1 MIEVNLLPKDYLKR
15 SSGLALGK
23 SGRYVV
29 IAAAAVILAM
39 AGTTI
44 YQMRQLDDLQAKIER
59 GNERAAM
66 LQKDIRLVD
75 ALTDIKGKITLRM
88 EAVEK
93 LDRHRSVWVR
103 ILQDVAANVPEFVW
117 MAGFTQKK
125 VTAAPAAAPNKTG
138 MPNPNSQPAPA
149 DTMKVETLPAVQ
161 PVEIEGYAF
170 TLNSLAAF
178 MISLMRSNYFDGV
191 ELVKSEETIFEDD
204 EKAYNFVIAANVHY
218 LSEEE
223 LSSLIAETQ
232 EEDQLAADFE
242 SAEPLP
248 EDMEP
253 AADNPTNHKA
263 QN

>member
-23 SGRYVV
+23 AGRYVV

-44 YQMRQLDDLQAKIER
+44 YQMRQLDDLQVKIER
-59 GNERAAM
+59 GKERAAM

-75 ALTDIKGKITLRM
+75 ALTDIKQKITLRM

-125 VTAAPAAAPNKTG
+125 TATAAVAPNKTG
-138 MPNPNSQPAPA
+138 MPNPSGQPAA
-149 DTMKVETLPAVQ
+149 DTTKVETLPAVQ

-178 MISLMRSNYFDGV
+178 MIAMMRSNYFDEV
-191 ELVKSEETIFEDD
+191 ELVKSEEKMFEDD
-204 EKAYNFVIAANVHY
+204 EKAYNFLISANVHY

-223 LSSLIAETQ
+223 LSSLIAEAK
-232 EEDQLAADFE
+232 EADKLAAEFE
-242 SAEPLP
+242 SDEPLP
-248 EDMEP
+248 EDLAP
-253 AADNPTNHKA
+253 AEDTPTSQRA